1 MNPAM
6 DSVWQGALIVGGGFL
21 VVLAIMVVGILLG
34 KDTGQELVN
43 GD

>member
-6 DSVWQGALIVGGGFL
+6 DSVWQGALIISGGILAML
-21 VVLAIMVVGILLG
+21 VIMVIVIVLG
-34 KDTGQELVN
+34 KGTGEKMMN